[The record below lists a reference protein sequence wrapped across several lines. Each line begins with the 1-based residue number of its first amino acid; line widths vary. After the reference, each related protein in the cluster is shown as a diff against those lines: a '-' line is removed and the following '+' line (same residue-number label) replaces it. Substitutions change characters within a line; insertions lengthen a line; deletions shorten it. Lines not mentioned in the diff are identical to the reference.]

1 MKPAPTVEFSKQI
14 DVRHEVDV
22 FVAGGGPAGVTA
34 AVAAARLGKSVF
46 LVEAQ
51 GAFGGMGTLG
61 LVPVFMTFG
70 DGVRTLAAGLGAEI
84 RERLAAAGG
93 TGPSPNG
100 ILPEVLKRVYDE
112 MIEEAGVVFRFYTN
126 LIGTIQT
133 EGRVRMAVLAAKSG
147 IYAVRARVFVDGTGD
162 GDLAVMA
169 GASFEKG
176 DPDGNLMPGTLCSQW
191 KGIDWERYA
200 QWRRRHP
207 GSQGSELQR
216 AFENDVFTQKDL
228 HLPGIF
234 RLGADLGGGNIGHL
248 YGIDNTD
255 EATVTRAMVF
265 GRKLVLEYEKYY
277 KDYLRGFEQ
286 MTLTQTGALPGIRE
300 TRRIMGDYVLTLED
314 FRDRAV
320 FPDEIGRY
328 CYPVDIHPS
337 RPDPTAYAKFERE
350 FTKDLRYAPGESYGV
365 PYRTLT
371 PRDLENVLVAG
382 RCISCDRYVQGSIRV
397 MPGCFITGQAAG
409 TAAALAVDAGSART
423 RDVDVA
429 TLRNT
434 LREAGAYIPGQ

>member
-1 MKPAPTVEFSKQI
+1 MNSPSTLEFSRQI
-14 DVRHEVDV
+14 EVRHEVDV

-46 LVEAQ
+46 LAEAQ

-84 RERLAAAGG
+84 RERLAAADG

-112 MIEEAGVVFRFYTN
+112 MIEEAGITFRFYTT
-126 LIGTIQT
+126 LIGTVQA
-133 EGRVRMAVLAAKSG
+133 GDRVQAAVLAAKSG
-147 IYAVRARVFVDGTGD
+147 IHAVRAKVFVDGTGD

-169 GASFEKG
+169 GAPFEKG
-176 DPDGNLMPGTLCSQW
+176 DSNGDLMPGTLCSQW
-191 KGIDWERYA
+191 KDIDWERYA
-200 QWRRRHP
+200 QWRRETP
-207 GSQGSELQR
+207 GRQSSELRR
-216 AFENDVFTQKDL
+216 AFADGVFTQRDL

-234 RLGADLGGGNIGHL
+234 KLGDDLGGGNIGHL

-255 EATVTRAMVF
+255 EATVTQAMVF
-265 GRKLVLEYEKYY
+265 GRRLVLEYETYY
-277 KDYLRGFEQ
+277 RQYLRGFEQ
-286 MTLTQTGALPGIRE
+286 MSLTQTGALPGIRE
-300 TRRIMGDYVLTLED
+300 TRRILGDYVLNLED
-314 FRDRAV
+314 FRNRAV

-337 RPDPTAYAKFERE
+337 RPDPAAYAKFEHE
-350 FTKDLRYAPGESYGV
+350 FTKDLRYARGESYGV

-371 PRDLENVLVAG
+371 PRDLANVLVAG
-382 RCISCDRYVQGSIRV
+382 RCISCDRYIQGSIRV

-409 TAAALAVDAGSART
+409 TAAALAVDAGSGRT
-423 RDVDVA
+423 RDVDIA
-429 TLRNT
+429 ELRDTLRK
-434 LREAGAYIPGQ
+434 AGAYIPAQ